1 MKKIALIL
9 ALMLTS
15 PIIHAESLLE
25 SYTARL
31 GSDDHYNSK
40 GKRLR
45 SVAAIIR
52 QDRANFHKF
61 GIRDFEDQGDRFFAN
76 KAKRA
81 RLESMLNRGTMS
93 RETRNAILNGTPLIT
108 VNIYS
113 DYIEVYLQ

>member
-1 MKKIALIL
+1 MKKIFLIVALL
-9 ALMLTS
+9 FTT

-25 SYTARL
+25 TYTARL
-31 GSDDHYNSK
+31 GTDDHYNSK

-61 GIRDFEDQGDRFFAN
+61 GIRDFEDQGDRFFAS
-76 KAKRA
+76 KGKRA
-81 RLESMLNRGTMS
+81 RLESMLNRGSMS
-93 RETRNAILNGTPLIT
+93 RETRNAIVNGTPLIT
-108 VNIYS
+108 VNIYT